1 MTKNS
6 PEPDSGRLPE
16 NLDEDYNRAD
26 EFNGDV
32 IERSVL
38 DYIHTDLYVLFVYK
52 IVFFFN
58 FRDLTEVEDGEEH
71 RVIGENG
78 YELLPT
84 SHCDE
89 EEDDDGVE
97 FGFSTFDGEEFHTRT
112 SHSYHNL
119 ITTPLN
125 VSTSGSS
132 VESQSSIPLD
142 VSQIETI
149 KTIMSNVTL
158 PSTVIPTWAHSVSD
172 DQLKQVVHEK
182 VGKGS
187 NDNWAV
193 FD

>member
-1 MTKNS
+1 MT
-6 PEPDSGRLPE
+6 G
-16 NLDEDYNRAD
+16 
-26 EFNGDV
+26 
-32 IERSVL
+32 
-38 DYIHTDLYVLFVYK
+38 
-52 IVFFFN
+52 
-58 FRDLTEVEDGEEH
+58 VEDGEEH
-71 RVIGENG
+71 PSIDENG

-84 SHCDE
+84 SQCDE
-89 EEDDDGVE
+89 EETEDGTVE
-97 FGFSTFDGEEFHTRT
+97 FGFSTFDGEEFRTRT

-119 ITTPLN
+119 
-125 VSTSGSS
+125 VSTPTSTVDSS
-132 VESQSSIPLD
+132 SEQSSIPLD

-149 KTIMSNVTL
+149 KSIMSNVIL